1 MEHFVEYLTLHAD
14 KAHWFIFFG
23 LLLAGLNL
31 PVSID
36 LVMILS
42 AVLAASFVPENTYII
57 FSSVLLG
64 CILSAWIAYSLG
76 RFLGEKLVKYR
87 FFAKL
92 LSEEKMC
99 KLQNFYQK
107 YGVWA
112 FVIGRFIPCGVRNCI
127 FMTSGMSKMPFKTF
141 ALRDAVGCTVW
152 ATTCFAV
159 YYMIGKNFETLWH
172 TVKTFNI
179 IIFAAFSVTVIA
191 VFWYK
196 LKKKKKIETSN

>member
-64 CILSAWIAYSLG
+64 CIVSAWIAYSLG
-76 RFLGEKLVKYR
+76 RFLGKKLVNIPL
-87 FFAKL
+87 FPW
-92 LSEEKMC
+92 LS
-99 KLQNFYQK
+99 
-107 YGVWA
+107 
-112 FVIGRFIPCGVRNCI
+112 IG
-127 FMTSGMSKMPFKTF
+127 
-141 ALRDAVGCTVW
+141 
-152 ATTCFAV
+152 
-159 YYMIGKNFETLWH
+159 YH
-172 TVKTFNI
+172 
-179 IIFAAFSVTVIA
+179 
-191 VFWYK
+191 
-196 LKKKKKIETSN
+196 